1 MAASGEETRT
11 DTGQGRV
18 QGDISALTWAWCF
31 TAHGE
36 YLSSFPVIPH
46 HPHGLCRVGAVT
58 PVLWFMALNCRDFK
72 WRLESQGWWQIWDRK
87 VVVSLGTEIPEQPP
101 PPSLSPPDHV
111 LDFWTKGYPPS
122 IPQIFLPQSCCQ
134 DIEGAG
140 AKRRAH
146 ASTQTF
152 QSLTQKLWYFPERKS
167 LNRSGGKS
175 LLLPHHHTSAASRQT
190 DGVTSAL
197 LDSYVAQSPGFSK
210 PTCTYNSS
218 LMNQLGLQEPT
229 LDEPLANEESDLMDW
244 CFAGLIDEADMSSTV
259 FWPLIWAIAWAGR
272 AYTLSVHFPL
282 PKLWSLCR
290 LLTLL

>member
-1 MAASGEETRT
+1 MT
-11 DTGQGRV
+11 
-18 QGDISALTWAWCF
+18 C
-31 TAHGE
+31 
-36 YLSSFPVIPH
+36 
-46 HPHGLCRVGAVT
+46 
-58 PVLWFMALNCRDFK
+58 
-72 WRLESQGWWQIWDRK
+72 LESQGWWQIWDRK

-101 PPSLSPPDHV
+101 PPPLSPPDQV

-134 DIEGAG
+134 DIESAG
-140 AKRRAH
+140 AKRRAY

-152 QSLTQKLWYFPERKS
+152 QSLTQKLYFPERTS

-190 DGVTSAL
+190 GGLTSGL

-218 LMNQLGLQEPT
+218 LMNQLGLQDPT
-229 LDEPLANEESDLMDW
+229 LDEPLINEESDLMDW

-259 FWPLIWAIAWAGR
+259 FWPLIWAIVWAGR
-272 AYTLSVHFPL
+272 AYTLSEDAFSHSPNSEVSTDSSPSLDLAVAGREFL
-282 PKLWSLCR
+282 PSVTKCSFHQPNGIVPSHHCPR
-290 LLTLL
+290 QHPNTQ